1 MKNRPRRIV
10 ALLLT
15 LSLLVLNVLG
25 CGKEDTGKADN
36 VNSQVSITRG
46 EWIETLSKG
55 FGMDE
60 FTNTTPYYKDVDEN
74 NEIYKYVQSCYE
86 WDVLSTGTD
95 VFKPNDTATLGFVIS
110 TAVLAADLD
119 YSKYETGDLNTA
131 LIKCAKDNNIYDIEP
146 DSEELLSGV
155 TAVEATVILQSAINS
170 YFVMDEAQEKC
181 DMGYKKEV
189 EVLPADKKV
198 ELPVTGNS
206 VVEEKTA
213 DEYSEGDIFVV
224 PASAEYPNG
233 AAFKV
238 VSKKL
243 NADGTYTIETAIP
256 EIWEVFD
263 EIDVNKMEMADPSN
277 FEPAEGV
284 TIIDNSSAYNDI
296 TRNIMAV
303 DRYSVSSLDNVNDV
317 INETKTFKADGSNE
331 IALNIDFSD
340 DGLKV
345 SDDFSTKFNGI
356 EDKLSIFQKDANYE
370 NFKKLLGKTNILP
383 TEDYFKNSISG
394 IDDYLSG
401 KIDLDQLEKEL
412 KKTKEEYDKLTKED
426 PESPWEKGYK
436 VSGTVKF
443 EAGVNVRTDIKFGF
457 FKVKVNSFSVDVYD
471 KFTSELKVE
480 GTIGR
485 EFDLGSV
492 PVPIGAGFS
501 LEFGLKLFIEFDGSL
516 SYKYELSCTDGLA
529 YEDGKWKKTHTD
541 SSSHTFEAAVS
552 AEVGIKGYVD
562 LKILCFDLAEVELSI
577 SAKAVAKSSLSKTM
591 DYTIDKTNKIF
602 IVSDKWTIAS
612 EVNIYVPLVS
622 FSIGGD
628 GTLLDYIGINRE
640 FNLVTEDNA
649 PKIPIYSD
657 EYEIKGEEK
666 KYPIHGEKTTTEQGE
681 TTTKKETTTT
691 ENQNP
696 SISLSAYVVS
706 LSQGES
712 QKIAPTLPA
721 GYSESDLKWSTS
733 DASVATVSNGVITG
747 VSEGSAII
755 TVTTKDGSYKGQCNV
770 LVD

>member
-181 DMGYKKEV
+181 DMGYKEEV
-189 EVLPADKKV
+189 EVLPVDKKV

-296 TRNIMAV
+296 TRNVMAV

-317 INETKTFKADGSNE
+317 INETKVKSYESEASKTLSLSIEFGDE
-331 IALNIDFSD
+331 
-340 DGLKV
+340 GL
-345 SDDFSTKFNGI
+345 SANTDYSTKIGKI
-356 EDKLSIFQKDANYE
+356 ESKIGASVESDENVE
-370 NFKKLLGKTNILP
+370 NFKNVLKKSGTLPLGSKFEIKLG
-383 TEDYFKNSISG
+383 E
-394 IDDYLSG
+394 IDDYVNG
-401 KIDLDQLEKEL
+401 KIDLDELTKKLEEEKKKNEKEEL
-412 KKTKEEYDKLTKED
+412 KVGDKWK
-426 PESPWEKGYK
+426 WKAGYK
-436 VSGTVKF
+436 VTGTV
-443 EAGVNVRTDIKFGF
+443 DIETG
-457 FKVKVNSFSVDVYD
+457 VKVQADINFKFLSIKLKKFSVDVFD
-471 KFTSELKVE
+471 KVSSEIKIEGSLKGE
-480 GTIGR
+480 KR
-485 EFDLGSV
+485 LGKYNI
-492 PVPIGAGFS
+492 PIGAGFS
-501 LEFGLKLFIEFDGSL
+501 VGLKVSIVVEFDGSL
-516 SYKYELSCTDGLA
+516 SYKYEIESTNGLT
-529 YEDGKWKKTHTD
+529 YEDGSWKKTHTQ
-541 SSSHTFEAAVS
+541 STNHTFEAEVS
-552 AEVGIKGYVD
+552 AEIGIQGAITID
-562 LKILCFDLAEVELSI
+562 ILCFSLAEASLTI
-577 SAKAVAKSSLSKTM
+577 SAKAVAKTTIT
-591 DYTIDKTNKIF
+591 DNFGYEIDKTNKKI
-602 IVSDKWTIAS
+602 ILNKGLKLENTVD
-612 EVNIYVPLVS
+612 IYAPLVT
-622 FSIGGD
+622 FEIGGED
-628 GTLLDYIGINRE
+628 TLLGKIGVEAKFELIN
-640 FNLVTEDNA
+640 EDNA
-649 PKIPIYSD
+649 PKFPVVDASVEIKLIPI
-657 EYEIKGEEK
+657 EIDLIEE
-666 KYPIHGEKTTTEQGE
+666 EE
-681 TTTKKETTTT
+681 TTTVKEEKETTTV
-691 ENQNP
+691 NQNP

-706 LSQGES
+706 LSQGEA
-712 QKIAPTLPA
+712 QKVIPTLPD

-733 DASVATVSNGVITG
+733 DSSVATVSNGVITG
-747 VSEGSAII
+747 ISEGSAII

>member
-243 NADGTYTIETAIP
+243 NADGTYAIETAIP

-317 INETKTFKADGSNE
+317 INETKH
-331 IALNIDFSD
+331 
-340 DGLKV
+340 LK
-345 SDDFSTKFNGI
+345 
-356 EDKLSIFQKDANYE
+356 Q
-370 NFKKLLGKTNILP
+370 
-383 TEDYFKNSISG
+383 
-394 IDDYLSG
+394 
-401 KIDLDQLEKEL
+401 
-412 KKTKEEYDKLTKED
+412 
-426 PESPWEKGYK
+426 
-436 VSGTVKF
+436 
-443 EAGVNVRTDIKFGF
+443 
-457 FKVKVNSFSVDVYD
+457 
-471 KFTSELKVE
+471 
-480 GTIGR
+480 
-485 EFDLGSV
+485 
-492 PVPIGAGFS
+492 
-501 LEFGLKLFIEFDGSL
+501 
-516 SYKYELSCTDGLA
+516 
-529 YEDGKWKKTHTD
+529 
-541 SSSHTFEAAVS
+541 
-552 AEVGIKGYVD
+552 
-562 LKILCFDLAEVELSI
+562 
-577 SAKAVAKSSLSKTM
+577 M
-591 DYTIDKTNKIF
+591 
-602 IVSDKWTIAS
+602 
-612 EVNIYVPLVS
+612 
-622 FSIGGD
+622 
-628 GTLLDYIGINRE
+628 
-640 FNLVTEDNA
+640 A
-649 PKIPIYSD
+649 PMK
-657 EYEIKGEEK
+657 
-666 KYPIHGEKTTTEQGE
+666 
-681 TTTKKETTTT
+681 
-691 ENQNP
+691 
-696 SISLSAYVVS
+696 
-706 LSQGES
+706 
-712 QKIAPTLPA
+712 
-721 GYSESDLKWSTS
+721 
-733 DASVATVSNGVITG
+733 
-747 VSEGSAII
+747 
-755 TVTTKDGSYKGQCNV
+755 
-770 LVD
+770 

>member
-60 FTNTTPYYKDVDEN
+60 FTNATPYYKDVDEN

-181 DMGYKKEV
+181 DMGYKEEV

-296 TRNIMAV
+296 TRNVMAV

-317 INETKTFKADGSNE
+317 INETKTFKSDASKE
-331 IALNIDFSD
+331 ISLNVEFSD
-340 DGLKV
+340 KGLKV
-345 SDDFSTKFNGI
+345 SKDFSKKKNGT
-356 EDKLSIFQKDANYE
+356 ESKLSIFQKDANYE
-370 NFKKLLGKTNILP
+370 NFKKLIGKSNILP
-383 TEDYFKNSISG
+383 TEDYFNDSISG

-412 KKTKEEYDKLTKED
+412 KKTKDEYDKLTKED
-426 PESPWEKGYK
+426 PESPWEEGYK
-436 VSGTVKF
+436 ITGNIKF
-443 EAGVNVRTDIKFGF
+443 ETGVKVKTDIKFGF

-471 KFTSELKVE
+471 SFSSELKIE
-480 GTIGR
+480 GIIGR

-492 PVPIGAGFS
+492 PIPLGAGFS
-501 LEFGLKLFIEFDGSL
+501 LELGVKLFVEFNGSL
-516 SYKYELSCTDGLA
+516 SYKYELKCTDGLE
-529 YEDGKWKKTHTD
+529 YEDGKWRKTHTD
-541 SSSHTFEAAVS
+541 SSSHTFEAGVS
-552 AEVGIKGYVD
+552 AEAGVKGYID
-562 LKILCFDLAEVELSI
+562 LKILCFDLAEAELSI
-577 SAKAVAKSSLSKTM
+577 SAKAEAKSELSKTI
-591 DYTIDKTNKIF
+591 DYTIDETNKKF
-602 IVSDKWTIAS
+602 IVEDKLTIAS
-612 EVNIYVPLVS
+612 EVNIYAPLVT

-628 GTLLDYIGINRE
+628 DTLLDYIGINVE
-640 FNLVTEDNA
+640 FKLLTEENA
-649 PKIPIYSD
+649 PKFQIYKD
-657 EYEIKGEEK
+657 EYKIKGNKRE
-666 KYPIHGEKTTTEQGE
+666 YPIHDEEE
-681 TTTKKETTTT
+681 TTTKQEETTT

-706 LSQGES
+706 LSQGEA
-712 QKIAPTLPA
+712 QKVIPTLPD

-733 DASVATVSNGVITG
+733 DSSVATVSNGVITG
-747 VSEGSAII
+747 ISEGSAII